1 MVGLPERDA
10 EDQAQ
15 RKRDRLD
22 ERDTDQSSPR
32 ILGLNTSHV
41 VQTPKG
47 KPVMQPKDGNL
58 KCLKRDE
65 RIESHQASLRVKGAS
80 AMGRLPSRVPGRKA
94 AVEAGSGLCSGSR
107 PSDGRLRVE
116 ISR

>member
-1 MVGLPERDA
+1 MVGLQERDA

-32 ILGLNTSHV
+32 ILGLNTFHV

-47 KPVMQPKDGNL
+47 KPVMQPEDSNL

-65 RIESHQASLRVKGAS
+65 RVRAIKRAYV
-80 AMGRLPSRVPGRKA
+80 
-94 AVEAGSGLCSGSR
+94 
-107 PSDGRLRVE
+107 
-116 ISR
+116 